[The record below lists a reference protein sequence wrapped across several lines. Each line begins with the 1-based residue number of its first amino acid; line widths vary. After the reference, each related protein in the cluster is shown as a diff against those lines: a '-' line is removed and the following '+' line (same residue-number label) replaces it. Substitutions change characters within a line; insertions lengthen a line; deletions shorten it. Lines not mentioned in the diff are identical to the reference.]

1 MGEAYIDR
9 SVDTIGVV
17 PVVWLLDAATWREAG
32 EMGSNREGT
41 RGAAPAL
48 RRTRGPAL
56 IDGEAAFPLNRDRVV
71 RMSAQLF
78 ARNGYH
84 ATGIAEI
91 CAATGL
97 SRGTLYYYVEGKETL
112 LYEICRTQVLR
123 MNERA
128 RAILAESMEPDAR
141 LRALAG
147 SLLAN
152 IAEHREEWA
161 VFFREFGSLGPERRA
176 VIKQARDEYEGYWLQ
191 AVLEQSGTRD
201 ARIPPGDHREGAA
214 WHVQLHVPVVQSRR
228 VTGDGG
234 SRRGVHVTRARRSSP
249 AERIHDTAE
258 RREDR

>member
-17 PVVWLLDAATWREAG
+17 PVVWVVDAATWQEAG
-32 EMGSNREGT
+32 EMGSNREAT

-128 RAILAESMEPDAR
+128 RAILAEPMEPDAR

-176 VIKQARDEYEGYWLQ
+176 VIKQARDEYERYWLQ

-201 ARIPPGDHREGAA
+201 ARIPPKIIVKGLLGMFNYTYLWFSRDGSLGTEDLAEAFTSLVLDGLHRQNASTIPPNA
-214 WHVQLHVPVVQSRR
+214 
-228 VTGDGG
+228 
-234 SRRGVHVTRARRSSP
+234 
-249 AERIHDTAE
+249 
-258 RREDR
+258 REDR